1 MVENNYAADRGYKP
15 MDSEP
20 KFDIFSGA
28 PDKDAVWV
36 ECVRGL
42 SNARERM
49 EQIAAKKPGR
59 YFLFSNLSHSILAK
73 IETFSKPQ
81 SVSAKSN
88 NAA

>member
-1 MVENNYAADRGYKP
+1 

-20 KFDIFSGA
+20 NFDIFSGA
-28 PDKDAVWV
+28 PDKNAVWV

-59 YFLFSNLSHSILAK
+59 YFLFSLLSHSILAR
-73 IETFSKPQ
+73 IETFSKPE
-81 SVSAKSN
+81 SASIKSN
-88 NAA
+88 SAA